1 MMVFREPFFPKLKQ
15 PLTILGG
22 FFAAY
27 AWYVAAIGAD
37 YEVWWA
43 GGFAFVGFVVFGSVQ
58 GFVPL
63 LNWFAYPI
71 LAFLN
76 YWFTDLGYWL
86 GATALAIFAVSQ
98 FRPARTS

>member
-1 MMVFREPFFPKLKQ
+1 MVFREPFFPQLKH
-15 PLTILGG
+15 PLAILGSL
-22 FFAAY
+22 FAAY
-27 AWYVAAIGAD
+27 AWYVAATAAG

-43 GGFAFVGFVVFGSVQ
+43 GIFALIGFVLFGFVQ

-86 GATALAIFAVSQ
+86 GATALFIFALTQ
-98 FRPARTS
+98 FKPVRLP